1 MSVHRR
7 GNGFFVRWR
16 DVTGH
21 NRSRKFDRER
31 DAKDWDAHVRRLR
44 QRGDLAQLDAGT
56 ETLAEHVESWWR
68 LYAAQNLAERT
79 RGTHAAQWDKH
90 IEPHLGHIRLRDL
103 DVRIVQSWLADLADA
118 GVGLDTRKR
127 SKAVLSGVI
136 ERAVEWGRIPSN
148 PVRVAKLPASRRKR
162 EVQPMPPSVVESL
175 RHQLLLRKD
184 PLGLRNATLVSA
196 HAYSGPRPSE
206 VLGLHWRDVRENT
219 LLIHAS
225 KTSRRLRTVPL
236 LAPLRAD
243 LNEWRMA
250 SGRPGDDALV
260 FPRSDGKQ
268 WTDGDLRN
276 WRNRIFKPAARAI
289 GITGPTRPYDLR
301 HAIASLWLHEGRSI
315 VEVAAWLG
323 NSTAVLSDVYAHVIE
338 ELADKP
344 GISAED
350 AIREAR
356 DVPREFPDAE
366 AAASA

>member
-1 MSVHRR
+1 MSVHQDR
-7 GNGFFVRWR
+7 GKWKVKWR
-16 DVTGH
+16 DATGKQRA
-21 NRSRKFDRER
+21 RSFDLKR
-31 DAKDWDAHVRRLR
+31 DANDWDAHIRRLR
-44 QRGDLAQLDAGT
+44 QRGELAKLDAGT
-56 ETLAEHVESWWR
+56 ETLSEHVEAWWR
-68 LYAAQNLAERT
+68 NYATENLAERT

-90 IEPHLGHIRLRDL
+90 IEPRLGHIRLRDL
-103 DVRIVQSWLADLADA
+103 DVQIVQSWLADLADA
-118 GVGLDTRKR
+118 GVGLHTRRR

-136 ERAVEWGRIPSN
+136 ERAVEWGRIPMN
-148 PVRVAKLPASRRKR
+148 PVRVAKLPPSRRER
-162 EVQPMPPSVVESL
+162 EVQPMPPRVVEEL
-175 RHQLLLRKD
+175 RGQLALRD
-184 PLGLRNATLVSA
+184 ATLVST
-196 HAYSGPRPSE
+196 HAYAGPRPSE
-206 VLGLHWRDVRENT
+206 VLALRWRDVRERT

-225 KTSRRLRTVPL
+225 KTSRRQRTVPL

-276 WRNRIFKPAARAI
+276 WRNRVYKPATRAI
-289 GITGPTRPYDLR
+289 GITGSARPYDLR

-315 VEVAAWLG
+315 VEVSAWLG
-323 NSTAVLSDVYAHVIE
+323 NSPAVLAEVYAHVIA
-338 ELADKP
+338 ELADQP